1 MMDDAHG
8 GKFTELRRLALE
20 ILDRCRQADPVTFIS
35 DLRELIVELD
45 TNRVELELQN
55 EDLRE
60 AQVELEKLHRKYNEL
75 YQLAPIGYLT
85 LSRDGR
91 IVETNTRAAHM
102 LDLNRAELGDLKLSA
117 FVHFDDQDTF
127 HLHLQSLLESWRR
140 QSCRLRL
147 QNRAGT
153 VLHVQLEGILRVD
166 NDEIAGQ
173 ILLAMADISELIEAR
188 EQLYAL
194 NEELELRVKRRT
206 EKLEHTQSQLLHSEK
221 LAAIGTLAASIA
233 HELNNPL
240 QGVLN
245 IIKGV
250 GRRGVLEPEDAE
262 LMAIAVNECKRM
274 RSLIQALQDFNRPTS
289 GIRAPIDIHNALDS
303 IILLYKKQFSTKNI
317 TVDKHYAVNL
327 PIIYAVDDQLKQV
340 IMNLLA
346 NAVDACKNGGQITI
360 NTEADHSYLAFSIKD
375 NGIGIDPAHKHHIF
389 EPFFSTKPEVK
400 GTGLGLS
407 VSYGIIKKHNGVIE
421 VNSMPG
427 KGTVFRIKL
436 PLRNPDRG

>member
-1 MMDDAHG
+1 
-8 GKFTELRRLALE
+8 
-20 ILDRCRQADPVTFIS
+20 
-35 DLRELIVELD
+35 
-45 TNRVELELQN
+45 
-55 EDLRE
+55 
-60 AQVELEKLHRKYNEL
+60 
-75 YQLAPIGYLT
+75 
-85 LSRDGR
+85 
-91 IVETNTRAAHM
+91 
-102 LDLNRAELGDLKLSA
+102 
-117 FVHFDDQDTF
+117 
-127 HLHLQSLLESWRR
+127 
-140 QSCRLRL
+140 
-147 QNRAGT
+147 
-153 VLHVQLEGILRVD
+153 
-166 NDEIAGQ
+166 
-173 ILLAMADISELIEAR
+173 
-188 EQLYAL
+188 
-194 NEELELRVKRRT
+194 
-206 EKLEHTQSQLLHSEK
+206 
-221 LAAIGTLAASIA
+221 
-233 HELNNPL
+233 
-240 QGVLN
+240 
-245 IIKGV
+245 
-250 GRRGVLEPEDAE
+250 
-262 LMAIAVNECKRM
+262 M